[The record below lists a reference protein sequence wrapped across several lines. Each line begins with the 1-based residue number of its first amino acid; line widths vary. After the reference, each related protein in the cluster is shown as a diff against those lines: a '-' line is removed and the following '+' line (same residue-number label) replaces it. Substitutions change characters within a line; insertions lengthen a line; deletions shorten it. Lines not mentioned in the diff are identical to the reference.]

1 MDPLKIIFERISTMA
16 KQAVELSPQIL
27 LAVMLLVVTWLIA
40 RLVVFVFRRAM
51 RRSSLRRSLIVV
63 LQKLIAVT
71 IWTIGL
77 LIAATIIF
85 PNLTP
90 ANLVAGLGL
99 GSIAV
104 GFAFKDI
111 FKNFLAGVLIL
122 LREPMRIGDF
132 IECNGVEGRV
142 EEITLRDTYIRQVD
156 GQLVLVPN
164 AMLFQNAVYVLTDKP
179 IRRIT
184 VMCGVAY
191 DEDIDEARD
200 VIKSAVENVKSVNTS
215 QPVEIFAQAFGSSS
229 IDFEVTWWTE
239 SKPIDMRESR
249 DEVVAVVKR
258 ALDDAGIEI
267 PFPYRTLTFKEPL
280 SLSKSEQMKDSE
292 PAETG

>member
-1 MDPLKIIFERISTMA
+1 MDPLKIIIDRVSAMV

-27 LAVMLLVVTWLIA
+27 LSVMLLVVTWIIA

-51 RRSSLRRSLIVV
+51 KRSNLRPSLIVV

-71 IWTIGL
+71 IWAIGL
-77 LIAATIIF
+77 LIAAAIIF

-111 FKNFLAGVLIL
+111 FENFLAGVLIL

-164 AMLFQNAVYVLTDKP
+164 AMLFQNAVYVLTDQP
-179 IRRIT
+179 TRRMT
-184 VMCGVAY
+184 VICGIAY
-191 DEDIDEARD
+191 DEDIDQARN
-200 VIKSAVENVKSVNTS
+200 VIKEAVETVDSVDTS

-239 SKPIDMRESR
+239 SKPIDVRKSR
-249 DEVVAVVKR
+249 DEVVAAVKR
-258 ALDDAGIEI
+258 ALDDADIEI
-267 PFPYRTLTFKEPL
+267 PFPYRTLTFKDSL
-280 SLSKSEQMKDSE
+280 SLSKSQKS
-292 PAETG
+292 ETG

>member
-51 RRSSLRRSLIVV
+51 RRSSLRRSLILV

-111 FKNFLAGVLIL
+111 FENFLAGVLIL

-239 SKPIDMRESR
+239 SKPIDVRESR
-249 DEVVAVVKR
+249 DEVVAAVKR

-280 SLSKSEQMKDSE
+280 SLSKAEQMKDSE

>member
-111 FKNFLAGVLIL
+111 FENFLAGVLIL

-239 SKPIDMRESR
+239 SKPIDVRESR
-249 DEVVAVVKR
+249 DEVVAAVKR

-280 SLSKSEQMKDSE
+280 SLSKAEQMKDSE